1 MNDNTI
7 VAFLAIGAVVFI
19 GFFGNLMFKKYKV
32 PDVLLLVLV
41 GILPGPAI
49 LGGRLH
55 LLTTETLDEF
65 NDFRDLFLSVAL
77 VIILF
82 DGGLT
87 LDIRA
92 VFESM
97 RLSLFMAVVTFLL
110 TVMAVAAVVYVAI
123 GGNIYI
129 AMSLG
134 AIVGGTSGAIVIPIA
149 VRLRIRP
156 STKSILVIESAL
168 TDVLVILAAI
178 TLLTIV
184 RVGEFDAVNLA
195 GDLAFDFLG
204 GALIGFGV
212 GVLWLY
218 ALQLLQRQP
227 LAYML
232 TIAVLFLVAG
242 TVELVGSS
250 GAIAALALGLSIG
263 NRRFVKRQITSV
275 YLSGG
280 SDDRIQRFHAE
291 ITFFIRTFFFVY
303 MGLLFEFGAI
313 DGLQLIVG
321 IAMLCVIVAVR
332 WITSSAASRIGA
344 LPQEDSSALFALM
357 PRGLAAAVLA
367 TGAAALLAGAPDL
380 PQDIDLTALFLNTTL
395 IVIFGTTIIATVLSY
410 RTERTIDKR
419 RRLQQRETSLRV

>member
-1 MNDNTI
+1 MDDNTI

-19 GFFGNLMFKKYKV
+19 GFFGNLIFKRYKV
-32 PDVLLLVLV
+32 PDVLLLVFV
-41 GILPGPAI
+41 GILLGPTI

-65 NDFRDLFLSVAL
+65 NNYRDLFLSVAL
-77 VIILF
+77 VMILF

-110 TVMAVAAVVYVAI
+110 TAMAVAAVIYIAI
-123 GGNIYI
+123 GGSIYI
-129 AMSLG
+129 ALSLG

-149 VRLRIRP
+149 CRLRIKP
-156 STKSILVIESAL
+156 STRSILVVESAL

-184 RVGEFDAVNLA
+184 RVGEFDAMNLA

-242 TVELVGSS
+242 AVELVGSS

-263 NRRFVKRQITSV
+263 NRGFVKRQISSV

-280 SDDRIQRFHAE
+280 YDDRIQRFHAE

-303 MGLLFEFGAI
+303 MGLLFEFGSI
-313 DGLQLIVG
+313 DGLQLTVG

-332 WITSSAASRIGA
+332 WITSSATSRIGI
-344 LPQEDSSALFALM
+344 LPKEDSSALFALM

-367 TGAAALLAGAPDL
+367 TGAAALLVGAPDL
-380 PQDIDLTALFLNTTL
+380 PQDLDLTALFLNTTL
-395 IVIFGTTIIATVLSY
+395 IVILGTTIIATVLSF
-410 RTERTIDKR
+410 RTEKAIDKR
-419 RRLQQRETSLRV
+419 KRLELREAS

>member
-1 MNDNTI
+1 MDDNTVI
-7 VAFLAIGAVVFI
+7 AFLAIGAVVFI
-19 GFFGNLMFKKYKV
+19 GFFGNLMFKRYKV

-41 GILPGPAI
+41 GILLGPTI

-55 LLTTETLDEF
+55 LLTTESLDEF
-65 NDFRDLFLSVAL
+65 NNYRDVFLSVAL
-77 VIILF
+77 VMILF

-110 TVMAVAAVVYVAI
+110 TMMAVAAVVYVAI
-123 GGNIYI
+123 GGSIYI
-129 AMSLG
+129 AMGLG

-149 VRLRIRP
+149 GGLRIRP
-156 STKSILVIESAL
+156 STKSILFIESAL
-168 TDVLVILAAI
+168 TDVLAILVAI

-184 RVGEFDAVNLA
+184 RVGEFDAVNLV
-195 GDLAFDFLG
+195 GDLALDFLG

-218 ALQLLQRQP
+218 GLQLLQKQP

-250 GAIAALALGLSIG
+250 GAIAALAFGLSLG
-263 NRRFVKRQITSV
+263 NRGFVKRQITSV
-275 YLSGG
+275 YLSCL
-280 SDDRIQRFHAE
+280 SDDRIQRFHTE

-303 MGLLFEFGAI
+303 MGLLFEFGSI
-313 DGLQLIVG
+313 DGLQLAIG

-332 WITSSAASRIGA
+332 WITSSVTSRLGT
-344 LPQEDSSALFALM
+344 LPREDSSALFALM

-367 TGAAALLAGAPDL
+367 TGATALLVGASDL
-380 PQDIDLTALFLNTTL
+380 PQNIDLTAMFLNTAL
-395 IVIFGTTIIATVLSY
+395 IVILGTTIIATVLSF
-410 RTERTIDKR
+410 RAEKTIDKKKG
-419 RRLQQRETSLRV
+419 LQQRETS

>member
-1 MNDNTI
+1 
-7 VAFLAIGAVVFI
+7 
-19 GFFGNLMFKKYKV
+19 MFKKYRV
-32 PDVLLLVLV
+32 PDVLLLVFV
-41 GILPGPAI
+41 GILLGPSI

-65 NDFRDLFLSVAL
+65 NNYRDLFLSVAL
-77 VIILF
+77 VVILF

-110 TVMAVAAVVYVAI
+110 TMMAVAVVVYVAI
-123 GGNIYI
+123 GGSIYI
-129 AMSLG
+129 ALSLG

-149 VRLRIRP
+149 GRLRIRP
-156 STKSILVIESAL
+156 STKSILFIESAL

-195 GDLAFDFLG
+195 GDLALDFLG

-218 ALQLLQRQP
+218 ALQILQKQP

-242 TVELVGSS
+242 VVELIGSS
-250 GAIAALALGLSIG
+250 GAIAALAFGLSIG
-263 NRRFVKRQITSV
+263 NRGFVKRQITSV

-280 SDDRIQRFHAE
+280 SDDRIQRFHTE

-303 MGLLFEFGAI
+303 MGLLFEFGSI
-313 DGLQLIVG
+313 DGLQLTIG

-332 WITSSAASRIGA
+332 WITSSVTSRIGM
-344 LPQEDSSALFALM
+344 LPREDSSALFALM

-367 TGAAALLAGAPDL
+367 TGATALLVGAPDL

-395 IVIFGTTIIATVLSY
+395 IVILGTTIIATVLSY
-410 RTERTIDKR
+410 RAEKTIDKR
-419 RRLQQRETSLRV
+419 KRLQQRETS

>member
-1 MNDNTI
+1 MNDSTVI
-7 VAFLAIGAVVFI
+7 AFLAIGAVVFI
-19 GFFGNLMFKKYKV
+19 GFFGNLMFKKYKI

-41 GILPGPAI
+41 GILLGPAI

-55 LLTTETLDEF
+55 FLTAEMLDDF
-65 NDFRDLFLSVAL
+65 NNYRDLFLSVAL

-110 TVMAVAAVVYVAI
+110 TMMAVAAVVYVAI
-123 GGNIYI
+123 GGSIYI

-149 VRLRIRP
+149 ARMRIRP

-218 ALQLLQRQP
+218 ALQLLQKQP
-227 LAYML
+227 LSYML

-242 TVELVGSS
+242 AVELVGSS
-250 GAIAALALGLSIG
+250 GAIAALAFGLSIG
-263 NRRFVKRQITSV
+263 NRGFVKRQITSV

-280 SDDRIQRFHAE
+280 SNDRIQRFHAE

-303 MGLLFEFGAI
+303 MGLLFEFGTI
-313 DGLQLIVG
+313 DGLQLAVG

-332 WITSSAASRIGA
+332 WITSSAASRIGT

-367 TGAAALLAGAPDL
+367 TGATALMVGAPDL

-395 IVIFGTTIIATVLSY
+395 IVILGTTIIATVLSY
-410 RTERTIDKR
+410 RTEKTIDKR
-419 RRLQQRETSLRV
+419 KRLQQRETS

>member
-1 MNDNTI
+1 MNDNTV

-19 GFFGNLMFKKYKV
+19 GFFGNLMFKKYRV
-32 PDVLLLVLV
+32 PDVLLLVFV
-41 GILPGPAI
+41 GILLGPSI

-65 NDFRDLFLSVAL
+65 NNYRDLFLSVAL
-77 VIILF
+77 VVILF

-110 TVMAVAAVVYVAI
+110 TMMAVAVVVYVAI
-123 GGNIYI
+123 GGSIYI
-129 AMSLG
+129 ALSLG

-149 VRLRIRP
+149 GRLRIRP
-156 STKSILVIESAL
+156 STKSILFIESAL

-195 GDLAFDFLG
+195 GDLALDFLG

-218 ALQLLQRQP
+218 ALQILQKQP

-242 TVELVGSS
+242 VVELIGSS
-250 GAIAALALGLSIG
+250 GAIAALAFGLSIG
-263 NRRFVKRQITSV
+263 NRGFVKRQITSV

-280 SDDRIQRFHAE
+280 SDDRIQRFHTE

-303 MGLLFEFGAI
+303 MGLLFEFGSI
-313 DGLQLIVG
+313 DGLQLTIG

-332 WITSSAASRIGA
+332 WITSSVTSRIGM
-344 LPQEDSSALFALM
+344 LPREDSSALFALM

-367 TGAAALLAGAPDL
+367 TGATALLVGAPDL

-395 IVIFGTTIIATVLSY
+395 IVILGTTIIATVLSY
-410 RTERTIDKR
+410 RAEKTIDKR
-419 RRLQQRETSLRV
+419 KRLQQRETS